1 MLVTCHRVCAMR
13 WVRLAAFLSLWA
25 FFFALVAL
33 VHVWVS
39 ALRLPNRWK
48 IISRLSRS
56 FTFLVRTIL
65 NIKVTV
71 VGEEGQLENGGYV
84 MICNHVSYVDGI
96 VLGSMFPIVFVS
108 KREVKHWPIIGPWKT
123 LCGTIFIN
131 RQRKDLVASLVKE
144 MRRKLRQ
151 ETNILLFPEGTSTN
165 GERILPFQTAP
176 LAAPLRN
183 RSIIVPISLAY
194 KSIEDEP
201 VTVAN
206 RDLLYWYGDMEFV
219 PHFWKLLSLRSIE
232 VIVTIQPKIEC
243 FRYKDNSAGRKKLA
257 ADCYDRV
264 LGRFNEDNLVRDEED
279 GITGEESS
287 TSRSLS
293 S

>member
-1 MLVTCHRVCAMR
+1 VR
-13 WVRLAAFLSLWA
+13 WLRLAALLSLWA
-25 FFFALVAL
+25 FFFGLVAL
-33 VHVWVS
+33 AHVWISV
-39 ALRLPNRWK
+39 LGLPNRWK
-48 IISRLSRS
+48 IISRLCRG
-56 FTFLVRTIL
+56 FTFLVRAIL

-71 VGEEGQLENGGYV
+71 VGEDGQLESGGLV
-84 MICNHVSYVDGI
+84 IICNHVSYVDGI

-206 RDLLYWYGDMEFV
+206 RDLVYWYGDMEFST
-219 PHFWKLLSLRSIE
+219 HFWKLLSLRSIE
-232 VIVTIQPKIEC
+232 VIVTIQPKIDC